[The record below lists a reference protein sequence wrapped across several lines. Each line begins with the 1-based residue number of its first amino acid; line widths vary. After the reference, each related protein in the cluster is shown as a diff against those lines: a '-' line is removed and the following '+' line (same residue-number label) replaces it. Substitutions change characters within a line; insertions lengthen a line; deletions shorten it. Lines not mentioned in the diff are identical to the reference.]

1 MRRLPQL
8 WFGLAFAL
16 GCFAQAT
23 AEKPADQTKAEVPA
37 ATASAAA
44 SEAKPA
50 AAAESP
56 VPDGESW
63 LTGSIDFGYRWR
75 TDIAGNPNVYRSI
88 VNLGSGPKL
97 LGTDFKITDPK
108 HRLFDTLETRAY
120 TWGGEPYQTLQVN
133 IRKQGVY
140 DLNGAYRDFAYFNNL
155 PSFAN
160 PLLSRGIYQSQ
171 RAFDLRRKLSSF
183 QLDMRP
189 GSRFI
194 PYVAF
199 ERASGFGNG
208 VTTLVSDANEYAVP
222 TRLDEVMNNFRA
234 GGRLE
239 LRRFHAT
246 IEQGGTTFDDRQNVF
261 ETQLNSGN
269 RTLPYLGQTLG
280 LRNMLA
286 TYGVNG
292 TSYYS
297 KALFSAQ
304 AASWLDL
311 YGQYLYSRPEST
323 LSFNQSVTGNNVVS
337 SQLLFYTQQQ
347 YLVSSF
353 ARLPH
358 TSGSFGAEL
367 RPFSRLRLVSS
378 WLTDRVSVTGAART
392 NERLTTAS
400 GVTPLGVAVTSGLTN
415 NYSQAEVMA
424 LYDVTRKINLRGG
437 YRRVW
442 SDARQFVLPQ
452 TGLPGTDASYL
463 RRDVALGGATW
474 RPFSKLSLNAD
485 AEVARSGQ
493 AYFRTSLYDYQRL
506 SARAR
511 YQLLKELHLS
521 GDFWWLNNQNPTP
534 ASGWDFNG
542 QRLTTALLW
551 TPKGGKWVSLQGDY
565 TRATLRS
572 DISFLVPQQFT
583 REWSRYRDNAHIIS
597 ALAEMNLPHKVKLA
611 AGGSMFLSSGS
622 RPTDF
627 YQPRGRLSVPI
638 YRGLAWISE
647 WRYDGYGEPFY
658 QYEGFRTH
666 LITTGLRVTR

>member
-1 MRRLPQL
+1 MRLRFHLG
-8 WFGLAFAL
+8 WGVAFGLA
-16 GCFAQAT
+16 CWAQTA
-23 AEKPADQTKAEVPA
+23 AEKPVDPPKPAEAKAE
-37 ATASAAA
+37 ASDT
-44 SEAKPA
+44 KPA

-120 TWGGEPYQTLQVN
+120 SWGGEPYQTLQVN
-133 IRKQGVY
+133 IRKQRVY
-140 DLNGAYRDFAYFNNL
+140 DLQGAYRDFAYFNNL

-160 PLLSRGIYQSQ
+160 PLLARGIYQSQ

-183 QLDMRP
+183 ELDLRP
-189 GSRFI
+189 GSRII
-194 PYVAF
+194 PYVAY

-208 VTTLVSDANEYAVP
+208 VTTLVTDANEYAVP
-222 TRLDEVMNNFRA
+222 TRIDEVMNNFRA
-234 GGRLE
+234 GSRFE
-239 LRRFHAT
+239 FRRFHAT
-246 IEQGGTTFDDRQNVF
+246 VEQGGTLFDDRQNVF
-261 ETQLNSGN
+261 ESQLNSGN
-269 RTLPYLGQTLG
+269 RALPYLGQPLA
-280 LRNMLA
+280 LRNLLA

-292 TSYYS
+292 STYYS

-304 AASWLDL
+304 AANWLDL
-311 YGQYLYSRPEST
+311 YGQYLYSRPDST
-323 LSFNQSVTGNNVVS
+323 LSFGQDVAGTNYLN

-367 RPFSRLRLVSS
+367 RPMSKMRVLAS
-378 WLTDRVSVTGAART
+378 WLTDRVNVSGSARIGQ
-392 NERLTTAS
+392 RLTTAS
-400 GVTPLGVAVTSGLTN
+400 GITPLNAAVTSGLTN
-415 NYSQAEVMA
+415 NYSQAEVLV

-452 TGLPGTDASYL
+452 AGLPGTDASFL
-463 RRDVALGGATW
+463 RRDVALTGATW
-474 RPFSKLSLNAD
+474 RPGAKLSLHAD

-511 YQLLKELHLS
+511 YELWKELHLS
-521 GDFWWLNNQNPTP
+521 GDFWWLNSQNPTP
-534 ASGWDFNG
+534 VSGWDFNG
-542 QRLTTALLW
+542 QRLTAALLW
-551 TPKGGKWVSLQGDY
+551 TPKGGKWVSFQGDY

-572 DISFLVPQQFT
+572 DISFLVPQSFS
-583 REWSRYRDNAHIIS
+583 RDWSRYRDNAHIVS
-597 ALAEMNLPHKVKLA
+597 VLAEANLPHRVKLA
-611 AGGSMFLSSGS
+611 AGGAMFLSAGS
-622 RPTDF
+622 RPTNF
-627 YQPRGRLSVPI
+627 YQPRGRLSVPL